1 MLKSRGCL
9 IMLSLFSLLWGCG
22 GGGLNLPNVVNPPNP
37 QPPSPTISVR
47 VTLNMNQVY
56 EGEEV
61 TCTAEVSP
69 SVQQVINWKQEPSS
83 PSGTFSPMSGSV
95 VRWRSPMVE
104 RATSFSLIAYI
115 VVQGKTYE
123 GSASIVV
130 LDRSEPPQEPPRIS
144 ISYPT
149 DDGRQNLVG
158 EGTLLT
164 ILGRA
169 QEGTYPLSKIQAI
182 EGESVLQE
190 WPISSSGDFRIDLE
204 KFGSPGRKT
213 LKLRAVDSQG
223 LFGET
228 QLPIINDNN
237 QLDSAAR
244 GFLRKYSCSGDGGTI
259 RFGNLQTGPYA
270 MPVKVYINTVQQWKD
285 LIEKACAFWS
295 RYTGIQFEL
304 VVGSQA
310 ELPCIGIQDKTNKEN
325 SAVAGT
331 IRAYS
336 QDPHE
341 ITVVAINLYKGWL
354 NLPTSIQI
362 GTVAHELGHA
372 LLTASEVEDY
382 GYRCIMWPIMGDV
395 DQKVIP
401 PTMQYA
407 IKLLYQHDPAW
418 QP

>member
-123 GSASIVV
+123 GEASIVV
-130 LDRSEPPQEPPRIS
+130 LDKSEPPVTPPS
-144 ISYPT
+144 ISLNYPSSEII
-149 DDGRQNLVG
+149 VG
-158 EGTLLT
+158 SGTLLT
-164 ILGRA
+164 IIGSISQGSNA
-169 QEGTYPLSKIQAI
+169 LSRLQVIDSN
-182 EGESVLQE
+182 GDLLQE
-190 WPISSSGDFRIDLE
+190 WPAQPGAFRVDLE
-204 KFGSPGRKT
+204 RFGVTGRKT
-213 LKLRAVDSQG
+213 LRLRVIDSAG
-223 LFGET
+223 LYSET
-228 QLPIINDNN
+228 SIPVINDDAELEA
-237 QLDSAAR
+237 QAR
-244 GFLRKYSCSGDGGTI
+244 QFLKKYSCAGDGGTI

-270 MPVKVYINTVQQWKD
+270 RPVRVYINTVQQVKD

-295 RYTGIQFEL
+295 RYTGIQFEITTFT
-304 VVGSQA
+304 GSA
-310 ELPCIGIQDKTNKEN
+310 EFSSIVIADYTNVDKPI
-325 SAVAGT
+325 VAET
-331 IRAYS
+331 IRGYIT
-336 QDPHE
+336 DPHE
-341 ITVVAINLYKGWL
+341 IDAVIKLYKIWL
-354 NLPTSIQI
+354 DYDDEVKACAI
-362 GTVAHELGHA
+362 AHELGHS
-372 LLTASEVEDY
+372 LLTMSEITEF
-382 GYRCIMWPIMGDV
+382 GPHMIMWPYGPATLKEEV
-395 DQKVIP
+395 LPPVVQKSV
-401 PTMQYA
+401 Y
-407 IKLLYQHDPAW
+407 LLYSHAPDWIPI
-418 QP
+418 P